1 MRKCYAAPLVLISWF
16 LMLPPP
22 VYPPV
27 KDASGDYKMNTTAPM
42 SQWLK
47 FKTLDSEEA
56 CKAQLKNVQP
66 FYKCVSSDDPAL
78 KNRALKTPAAAA
90 NSAPS
95 ISTLSGAA
103 GSHMQ

>member
-47 FKTLDSEEA
+47 FKTLKSEQT
-56 CKAQLKNVQP
+56 CKAQLKKVQP

-78 KNRALKTPAAAA
+78 IHHTPAAA
-90 NSAPS
+90 SAPS
-95 ISTLSGAA
+95 ISTISGAA
-103 GSHMQ
+103 GAHMQ

>member
-27 KDASGDYKMNTTAPM
+27 KDASGDYKMNTKAPM

-47 FKTLDSEEA
+47 FKTLKSEDE
-56 CKAQLKNVQP
+56 CQAQLKKVQP

-78 KNRALKTPAAAA
+78 KPPARPAAAG
-90 NSAPS
+90 APS
-95 ISTLSGAA
+95 ISTVTGAA

>member
-22 VYPPV
+22 IMPPV
-27 KDASGDYKMNTTAPM
+27 KDASGDYKMNTTAPK
-42 SQWLK
+42 SQWIK
-47 FKTLDSEEA
+47 FKTLKSEEE
-56 CKAQLKNVQP
+56 CQAQLKKLQP

-78 KNRALKTPAAAA
+78 KPLKPAAAG
-90 NSAPS
+90 APS
-95 ISTLSGAA
+95 VSTVTGAA